1 MLDTYL
7 HNDIFRYV
15 TREISHDITQCYLM
29 AVLGKLITRVV
40 IATGPVKEDSQPKG
54 KETRRNT

>member
-1 MLDTYL
+1 
-7 HNDIFRYV
+7 
-15 TREISHDITQCYLM
+15 M

-40 IATGPVKEDSQPKG
+40 IATGPVEEDSQPKG